1 MVCIALAGKRLSRPR
16 LAVSVAASQ
25 LMFHGLFSLL
35 SAPTRFGTPT
45 SDTPTFGTPTSGHL
59 HGSDLTAQLAMV
71 QPVPH
76 LHGETGMWVA
86 HLVAAVATLLF
97 LSYGERAFWGLF
109 ELGFFVTRLARMPDS
124 PPRGARVSLVALW
137 VESVLPRVRRPL
149 LSPMRHRGP
158 PVASFA

>member
-45 SDTPTFGTPTSGHL
+45 SDTPTSGHL
-59 HGSDLTAQLAMV
+59 HGSDLTTQLAMV

-86 HLVAAVATLLF
+86 HLVAAMATLLF